1 MLAKNAHS
9 DLNHEETSHKPNM
22 RDIAQKKAVLFKNAM
37 VTKDKARLR
46 NSSRLKG
53 TGDMTTN

>member
-1 MLAKNAHS
+1 MHS
-9 DLNHEETSHKPNM
+9 DLNREETSHKPNM
-22 RDIAQKKAVLFKNAM
+22 RDIAQKKAVLFQNAM

-46 NSSRLKG
+46 SSSRLKG